1 MTKID
6 SQHSYTERK
15 ELQAALRSF
24 LVNLDLPLFVTVT
37 FNKSLS
43 IAKAQKLLNEFHYE
57 IQKSLWGK
65 KFYRIPAEQRIFFIA
80 FPEHIDSNI
89 HYHLMLKVP
98 PRYRVLFQ
106 IHAQKALSRVLESAD
121 VKFKEPQSPA
131 DVIKTKF
138 YSTKDLFNELNYEH
152 FVIST
157 QFQRKPSREQMS

>member
-1 MTKID
+1 MTKIEC
-6 SQHSYTERK
+6 QHSYTERK

-24 LVNLDLPLFVTVT
+24 LVSLDLPLFVTVT

-106 IHAQKALSRVLESAD
+106 IHAQHALSRVLESAD
-121 VKFKEPQSPA
+121 IKIYEPKSPE
-131 DVIKTKF
+131 DVIETKF

-157 QFQRKPSREQMS
+157 QFQRKPLREQMP

>member
-6 SQHSYTERK
+6 CQHSYTERK

-24 LVNLDLPLFVTVT
+24 LVNLDLPLFVTLA

-43 IAKAQKLLNEFHYE
+43 IAKAQKLLNEFHYQ

-106 IHAQKALSRVLESAD
+106 IHAQNALSRVLESAD
-121 VKFKEPQSPA
+121 LKIEEPQSPE

-157 QFQRKPSREQMS
+157 QFQRKPLREQMP

>member
-1 MTKID
+1 MTKIEC
-6 SQHSYTERK
+6 QHSYTECK

-24 LVNLDLPLFVTVT
+24 LVNLDLPLFVTLA

-43 IAKAQKLLNEFHYE
+43 VAKAQKLLNEFHYE

-80 FPEHIDSNI
+80 FPEHIDTNI

-106 IHAQKALSRVLESAD
+106 IHAQNALSRVLESAD
-121 VKFKEPQSPA
+121 LKIEEPQSPE

-138 YSTKDLFNELNYEH
+138 YSTKDLFNERNYEH

-157 QFQRKPSREQMS
+157 QFQRKPLREQMS

>member
-15 ELQAALRSF
+15 ELQVALRSF

-80 FPEHIDSNI
+80 FPEHIDTNI

-106 IHAQKALSRVLESAD
+106 IHAQNALSRVLESAD
-121 VKFKEPQSPA
+121 LKIEEPPSPE

-138 YSTKDLFNELNYEH
+138 YSTKDLFNERNYEH

-157 QFQRKPSREQMS
+157 QFQRKPLREQMS

>member
-24 LVNLDLPLFVTVT
+24 LVNLDLPLFVTLA

-43 IAKAQKLLNEFHYE
+43 IAKAQKLLNELHYE

-65 KFYRIPAEQRIFFIA
+65 KFYRIPAEQRIFFIS
-80 FPEHIDSNI
+80 FPEHIQTNI
-89 HYHLMLKVP
+89 HYHIMLRVP
-98 PRYRVLFQ
+98 REYQERFESS
-106 IHAQKALSRVLESAD
+106 AQKALSRVLASAD
-121 VKFKEPQSPA
+121 LRIHEPSSTTDA
-131 DVIKTKF
+131 IKAKF
-138 YSTKDLFNELNYEH
+138 YSTKEILNELNYEH

-157 QFQRKPSREQMS
+157 QFQRKPSREQMT

>member
-80 FPEHIDSNI
+80 FPEHIQTNI
-89 HYHLMLKVP
+89 HYHLMLRVP
-98 PRYRVLFQ
+98 REYQERFKSS
-106 IHAQKALSRVLESAD
+106 AQKALSRVLASAD
-121 VKFKEPQSPA
+121 LQIDEPPSIT
-131 DVIKTKF
+131 DVTKTKF
-138 YSTKDLFNELNYEH
+138 YSTKEISNELNYEH

>member
-6 SQHSYTERK
+6 NQHSSTNHK

-24 LVNLDLPLFVTVT
+24 LISLDLPLFVTVA

-57 IQKSLWGK
+57 IQKLLWGR
-65 KFYRIPAEQRIFFIA
+65 KFYRIPAEHRIFFIA
-80 FPEHIDSNI
+80 FPEHIQTNI
-89 HYHLMLKVP
+89 HYHLMLRVP
-98 PRYRVLFQ
+98 REYQERFKISAHEALRRILASADLQ
-106 IHAQKALSRVLESAD
+106 IHEPHSQAD
-121 VKFKEPQSPA
+121 L
-131 DVIKTKF
+131 IKTKL

-157 QFQRKPSREQMS
+157 QFQRKPCREKMS

>member
-15 ELQAALRSF
+15 ELQVALRSF
-24 LVNLDLPLFVTVT
+24 LVSLDLPLFVTLA

-57 IQKSLWGK
+57 IQKFLWGK

-98 PRYRVLFQ
+98 SRYRVLFQ
-106 IHAQKALSRVLESAD
+106 IHAQNALSRVLESAD
-121 VKFKEPQSPA
+121 LKIEEPQSPE

-138 YSTKDLFNELNYEH
+138 YSTKDLFNEHNYEH

-157 QFQRKPSREQMS
+157 QFQRKPLREQMP